1 MSFYKLYDFLRELQQ
16 NNSKEWMDENRNRY
30 YEVRDFYIDWLNKM
44 DIKLAEIDPDYT
56 HTPGKKAIN
65 RINNNLLYHPNK
77 PIYKDHVGAGLDQE
91 PKQGDFYIHLGTSES
106 FIAGGFYKPKSSL
119 LKSIRQAI
127 DYNGEEL
134 LEILN
139 KPGFKKMF
147 GWLIEDG
154 DSLKTAPKGFPQD
167 HKYIELL
174 RKKSFAVQT
183 DLTQK
188 LVTSDDFEN
197 HVIQVYKEMLP
208 FRNYLNQAVS
218 V

>member
-77 PIYKDHVGAGLDQE
+77 PIYKDHFGAGLDQE
-91 PKQGDFYIHLGTSES
+91 AKQGDFYIHLGTSES

-147 GWLIEDG
+147 GWLIDDG
-154 DSLKTAPKGFPQD
+154 DSLKTAPKGFSQD

-197 HVIQVYKEMLP
+197 HVLQIYKEMLP